1 MTEAEEEQYLFSQMQ
16 DYLNEMEEK
25 HVDMV
30 LDLAWRE
37 KKKRIRIREE
47 AERV

>member
-1 MTEAEEEQYLFSQMQ
+1 MTEVEEERHLLGQIQ
-16 DYLNEMEEK
+16 DGLNTLEEK

-30 LDLAWRE
+30 LDLVWRE

-47 AERV
+47 AEKV